1 MGKEKIIIGTSSGAN
16 YAIEKEIGRG
26 GQGRVFSIKGGKYAF
41 KLIGKKT
48 SSKAQLLKRKI
59 SYIKT
64 RPIDDLPISIPL
76 EQVDGEALGYIMEMA
91 TDMIS
96 VESLIKPDPEKDF
109 TSWWSDTGGL
119 EKRILIL
126 KGIADTLSK
135 LHSRGLVYG
144 DFSLSNIFVSNDRAY
159 SEIFLIDSDN
169 ITHDS
174 KVGTAVYTLG
184 YAAPEIIQTD
194 SHQASSGY
202 DTYTDDFS
210 FAIIAYQLLT
220 LNHPFIG
227 NYVNDG
233 NPELEENAY
242 LGKVPWV
249 NHSSDN
255 INIAS
260 SGIPTVLAISKK
272 MMNAFQQTFEDGLAQ
287 KMKRTSSFKWGEIL
301 SGALNAL
308 IECQNSSCKQHF
320 FFSKDLICPFCEEH
334 LNFVGMARIHPLIKK
349 MKDDVKYEFSVGLED
364 VQNIGEVLSIKIM
377 TPNKDLVFNENDF
390 LLNSS
395 NRQLFKIKLKSD
407 SVYIKGIDL
416 KYVSII
422 SNKKYKK
429 DIDITNEIKVNL
441 IGDFVLFF
449 DDLNKYQRI
458 LKLKKYSI

>member
-1 MGKEKIIIGTSSGAN
+1 MGKEKIVTGISSGAN
-16 YAIEKEIGRG
+16 YVIEKEIGRG

-76 EQVDGEALGYIMEMA
+76 EQVEGNALGYIMEMA

-96 VESLIKPDPEKDF
+96 VESLIKPDPEIDF
-109 TSWWSDTGGL
+109 TLWWNETGGL
-119 EKRILIL
+119 KKRILIL

-144 DFSLSNIFVSNDRAY
+144 DFSLSNIFVSNDKDY
-159 SEIFLIDSDN
+159 SEIFFIDSDN

-174 KVGTAVYTLG
+174 KVGTAVYTPG

-194 SHQASSGY
+194 SHQATSGY

-210 FAIIAYQLLT
+210 FAILAYQLLT

-227 NYVNDG
+227 DYVDEG
-233 NPELEENAY
+233 EPELEEKAY
-242 LGKVPWV
+242 LGKIPWV
-249 NHSSDN
+249 SHSSEN
-255 INIAS
+255 VNTTN
-260 SGIPTVLAISKK
+260 SGIPTSLTISKK
-272 MMNAFQQTFEDGLAQ
+272 MMDAFRQTFQ
-287 KMKRTSSFKWGEIL
+287 KGITQKTIRTSSLKWHEIL
-301 SGALNAL
+301 SGALDAI
-308 IECQNSSCKQHF
+308 IECNNTSCEQDF
-320 FFSKDLICPFCEEH
+320 FFSKDLLCPFCKEQMK
-334 LNFVGMARIHPLIKK
+334 FVGMARIHPLIKK
-349 MKDDVKYEFSVGLED
+349 MKDEIKYGFSVNLED
-364 VQNIGEVLSIKIM
+364 IQNIGEVLCIKIM
-377 TPNKDLVFNENDF
+377 NPYKYLVFNENDF

-395 NRQLFKIKLKSD
+395 NRHLFKVKLESN
-407 SVYIKGIDL
+407 SVHIKGVDL
-416 KYVSII
+416 KRISII

-429 DIDITNEIKVNL
+429 DVDISNEIKVNL
-441 IGDFVLFF
+441 TEDFVLFF
-449 DDLNKYQRI
+449 EDLNKYQRI